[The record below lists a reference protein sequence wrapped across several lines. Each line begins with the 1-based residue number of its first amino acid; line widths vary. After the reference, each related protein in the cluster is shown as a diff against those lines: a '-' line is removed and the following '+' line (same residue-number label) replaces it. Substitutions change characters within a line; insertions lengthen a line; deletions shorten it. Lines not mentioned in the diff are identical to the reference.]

1 MTMGN
6 LLREFAV
13 LADMNP
19 DWKACGV
26 IVKPNHTVC
35 QAYTTAGN
43 EPEKDVAIALFNYP
57 VTVEP
62 FEDKDWFKEPT
73 D

>member
-1 MTMGN
+1 MTMGD

-26 IVKPNHTVC
+26 IVRPDRTVC
-35 QAYTTAGN
+35 QAFATHGK

-57 VTVEP
+57 SSFEP
-62 FEDKDWFKEPT
+62 VAEDVPPWEA
-73 D
+73 